1 MVPQKAKAPLTE
13 PVVLL
18 IPSVNVRVSIVAVEQ
33 ELQKSPPVNF
43 AITNSRSLEVQEVPA
58 GGKVC
63 AKDIDIQSIFSNK
76 KAHKFFESVKFD
88 FIQLGLAE

>member
-1 MVPQKAKAPLTE
+1 VE

-18 IPSVNVRVSIVAVEQ
+18 IPNIRFLVIVVGVGH
-33 ELQKSPPVNF
+33 ELQTPPPVNT
-43 AITNSRSLEVQEVPA
+43 AATTSRSLEVHEVLA

-63 AKDIDIQSIFSNK
+63 AKDMDIQSIFSIK

-88 FIQLGLAE
+88 FIQLGLVE